1 MDYGCL
7 AVVPTVT
14 TAKTVKVVAAA
25 VVVEETPMP
34 FVNPLAVQ
42 AAAVVVEAALVL
54 VAKVALV
61 VEAHLE
67 FS

>member
-25 VVVEETPMP
+25 VVVEETPI
-34 FVNPLAVQ
+34 FIVNPLVEQ

-61 VEAHLE
+61 VVAHLE